1 MINKIK
7 IAVDAMGGEDSP
19 HKIIE
24 GIKISLKHDPDLF
37 FNIYGDE
44 NLLINLINK
53 TNIEKNNYSLINCTV
68 TIKDDE
74 SPLQAAKK
82 AKESSMGK
90 SINSLNED
98 NSDIVLSAG
107 NTGALLLLSKM
118 SLNMIKGIDK
128 PALAGL
134 WPNKIGMNIVLD
146 LGANIECSEK
156 NLLDFTLMGSALHKA
171 LYPNEESKVAILNV
185 GSEEIKGHDTVKSTY
200 QTLKKINNKNFEFK
214 GYVEGNHIMNGDVN
228 VIVTDGFTGNVA
240 LKTAEGT
247 ANFVTTILKDSL
259 NSNIYSK
266 LLTML
271 NYTNLKKFKNK
282 LDPRKYNGAIFIG
295 LDKPVVKSHGSTDS
309 FGFANSIIMCKKI
322 VTGNL
327 IRKINSNL
335 DII

>member
-1 MINKIK
+1 
-7 IAVDAMGGEDSP
+7 
-19 HKIIE
+19 
-24 GIKISLKHDPDLF
+24 
-37 FNIYGDE
+37 
-44 NLLINLINK
+44 
-53 TNIEKNNYSLINCTV
+53 
-68 TIKDDE
+68 
-74 SPLQAAKK
+74 
-82 AKESSMGK
+82 
-90 SINSLNED
+90 
-98 NSDIVLSAG
+98 
-107 NTGALLLLSKM
+107 
-118 SLNMIKGIDK
+118 MIKGIDK

>member
-156 NLLDFTLMGSALHKA
+156 N
-171 LYPNEESKVAILNV
+171 
-185 GSEEIKGHDTVKSTY
+185 
-200 QTLKKINNKNFEFK
+200 
-214 GYVEGNHIMNGDVN
+214 
-228 VIVTDGFTGNVA
+228 
-240 LKTAEGT
+240 
-247 ANFVTTILKDSL
+247 
-259 NSNIYSK
+259 
-266 LLTML
+266 
-271 NYTNLKKFKNK
+271 
-282 LDPRKYNGAIFIG
+282 
-295 LDKPVVKSHGSTDS
+295 
-309 FGFANSIIMCKKI
+309 
-322 VTGNL
+322 
-327 IRKINSNL
+327 
-335 DII
+335 